1 MTDWLIPCQPSVC
14 QSVSSEQNYVMGHKS
29 ILFGSVPFQDNSFLS
44 YTYCVQGT
52 PTTTGALRTE
62 YSSSSYVKD
71 LWFHL
76 SIHGGRHSRPT
87 ITTLPQ
93 SVWMFSAVTKK
104 KSGREEGRYV
114 HFATNCFIG
123 YMLLFYGYVY
133 NGYGEYL
140 EGTGIQYECYRKECR
155 RRFCVKRCRGDA
167 LCMCGNA
174 ALLLMVVGEGQI
186 IIKTLLGMDL
196 YRVHR
201 ASSVHMVRVFSTPNW
216 LDDGCDSWLGDICCH
231 LVVGEGERGS
241 VIWYS
246 QVVQAGGN
254 VRGLW
259 AEPL

>member
-87 ITTLPQ
+87 ITTLTQ

-186 IIKTLLGMDL
+186 IIKILHESPRCWEWIYTE
-196 YRVHR
+196 YTEHPPYTWCEY
-201 ASSVHMVRVFSTPNW
+201 SVPPTDSTTVAIH
-216 LDDGCDSWLGDICCH
+216 DSATS
-231 LVVGEGERGS
+231 V
-241 VIWYS
+241 VIWWWGREREGQS
-246 QVVQAGGN
+246 FDI
-254 VRGLW
+254 VR
-259 AEPL
+259 